1 MPRADRQYK
10 APLDT
15 SQFKV
20 MKLWHGLGG
29 DADKQWRN
37 VMNRYPRERNAFS
50 SLTPAKRDYLDRT
63 YGESEANEWLST
75 MSGTPR
81 LGV

>member
-1 MPRADRQYK
+1 MPTADNRK
-10 APLDT
+10 
-15 SQFKV
+15 FKV

-29 DADKQWRN
+29 DADKQWRS
-37 VMNRYPRERNAFS
+37 VMNRYPRERNTYS
-50 SLTPAKRDYLDRT
+50 NLTPAKQDYLSRT
-63 YGESEANEWLST
+63 YGEADSNEWKSM

>member
-1 MPRADRQYK
+1 MAIDNR
-10 APLDT
+10 
-15 SQFKV
+15 QFKV

-37 VMNRYPRERNAFS
+37 VMNRYPRDKGLYNS
-50 SLTPAKRDYLDRT
+50 ITPAKQDYLNRT
-63 YGESEANEWLST
+63 YGESDANEWLSV
-75 MSGTPR
+75 MSVTPR

>member
-1 MPRADRQYK
+1 MANRGG
-10 APLDT
+10 LDNR
-15 SQFKV
+15 QFKV
-20 MKLWHGLGG
+20 MKLWHGLGD

-37 VMNRYPRERNAFS
+37 VMNRYPREKTMYKAM
-50 SLTPAKRDYLDRT
+50 TPARRKWMENT
-63 YGESEANEWLST
+63 YGAGEANEWMSL